1 MVVVVGVT
9 FVDPLAGKLPNP
21 GMFTELAL
29 VVVQLRTAVP
39 PLGIVLGCA
48 LIEIVGG
55 GFEDT
60 VTVVLD
66 TAVPPGP
73 VAVAV

>member
-1 MVVVVGVT
+1 VVGLT
-9 FVDPLAGKLPNP
+9 LVDPVAGKLPNP
-21 GMFTELAL
+21 GMLTEVAL

-73 VAVAV
+73 AAVAV

>member
-1 MVVVVGVT
+1 
-9 FVDPLAGKLPNP
+9 
-21 GMFTELAL
+21 MFTELAL